1 MCLPKGVANHSKK
14 EPATEMP
21 RKEVQSEPG
30 SELYTG
36 LRFQA
41 TPDKADGQIQ
51 AAGDR
56 VITVEP
62 NPALL
67 TDSPGKAQL
76 PLGRCSDR
84 SVPWLLANS
93 DPCHGPNLWPLL
105 ESASVFFQAGP
116 PDLLFVTRQVKH

>member
-1 MCLPKGVANHSKK
+1 MSSQGCGQSQQEGTCHQDAK
-14 EPATEMP
+14 EG
-21 RKEVQSEPG
+21 VQSEPG
-30 SELYTG
+30 SGLYTG

-84 SVPWLLANS
+84 SVPRLLANS
-93 DPCHGPNLWPLL
+93 DPCHGPNLV
-105 ESASVFFQAGP
+105 ASP
-116 PDLLFVTRQVKH
+116 